1 MSKAHVRNREEVAQV
16 LRRHGIMPTHQR
28 TEIAFILFTRREHLS
43 ADQILAL
50 VNSRVAE
57 ASKATVYNTLKLFV
71 EKKLIRELVVDPAK
85 IVYDPNTDPHPHL
98 YDVRPPPRRRPPGG
112 GCPTSP
118 GRAAGAGGCRR
129 CRRAPSPTAST
140 SSFAPARSP
149 SDGAGL
155 RHRFRCYNASPRALH
170 AGWRSSAGRATDS

>member
-1 MSKAHVRNREEVAQV
+1 MGKSQIRNREEVAQL

-50 VNSRVAE
+50 VNSRYAE

-85 IVYDPNTDPHPHL
+85 IVYDPNTEAHHHL
-98 YDVRPPPRRRPPGG
+98 YDVTTGRLTDIPADNIRVVGLPPLPQGTVADGVDIIVRTRPQP
-112 GCPTSP
+112 
-118 GRAAGAGGCRR
+118 
-129 CRRAPSPTAST
+129 
-140 SSFAPARSP
+140 
-149 SDGAGL
+149 
-155 RHRFRCYNASPRALH
+155 
-170 AGWRSSAGRATDS
+170 

>member
-1 MSKAHVRNREEVAQV
+1 MSKAQIRNREEVAQV

-50 VNSRVAE
+50 VNSRFAE

-85 IVYDPNTDPHPHL
+85 IVYDPNTEPHHHL
-98 YDVRPPPRRRPPGG
+98 YDVATGRLTDIPADNVRVLGLPPLPQGTVADGVDIIVRTRPQ
-112 GCPTSP
+112 S
-118 GRAAGAGGCRR
+118 
-129 CRRAPSPTAST
+129 
-140 SSFAPARSP
+140 
-149 SDGAGL
+149 
-155 RHRFRCYNASPRALH
+155 
-170 AGWRSSAGRATDS
+170 

>member
-1 MSKAHVRNREEVAQV
+1 MSKVQIRNREEVAQV

-50 VNSRVAE
+50 VNSRFAE

-85 IVYDPNTDPHPHL
+85 IVYDPNTEPHHHL
-98 YDVRPPPRRRPPGG
+98 YDVATGRLTDIPADNVRVLGLPPLPQGTVADGVDIIVRTRPQ
-112 GCPTSP
+112 S
-118 GRAAGAGGCRR
+118 
-129 CRRAPSPTAST
+129 
-140 SSFAPARSP
+140 
-149 SDGAGL
+149 
-155 RHRFRCYNASPRALH
+155 
-170 AGWRSSAGRATDS
+170 

>member
-1 MSKAHVRNREEVAQV
+1 MSKSQVRNREEVAQL

-50 VNSRVAE
+50 VNSRFAE

-85 IVYDPNTDPHPHL
+85 IVYDPNTEPHHHL
-98 YDVRPPPRRRPPGG
+98 YDVTTGRLTDIPADNVRVLGLPPLPQGTVADGVDIIVRTRPQ
-112 GCPTSP
+112 S
-118 GRAAGAGGCRR
+118 
-129 CRRAPSPTAST
+129 
-140 SSFAPARSP
+140 
-149 SDGAGL
+149 
-155 RHRFRCYNASPRALH
+155 
-170 AGWRSSAGRATDS
+170 